1 MATASSTFR
10 VGLFVLLGA
19 AALFAGVVLVGTQE
33 GLFHPTFRVSAYV
46 NSVEGVRSG
55 SAVRLDG
62 VDIGIVDGVEVSPRD
77 NKVRL
82 DLKLNAGAKGFVRKD
97 SYATIR
103 PEGLVGNYY
112 VDVTVGSPAGEQI
125 EDGDLIRSREAI
137 RLTDVLDNTDAI
149 MENIRRSSG
158 ELTKTLAAIN
168 EGHGTLGKLI
178 ASEEIYRHL
187 EHMSSQADAGVTGA
201 VGKVDTLSVSVRDV
215 VHRADSVLANMNA
228 MCTRLNGGEGTIGAL
243 LTERTIYDSLLL
255 AVRNTVRATDEAKV
269 GAGRFAED
277 MEALKHNWFF
287 KGYFE
292 DRGYW
297 DDADHAMELDRK
309 IDSLKTLERRIAG
322 ELQELGRHSELAPK

>member
-149 MENIRRSSG
+149 MENVRRSSG

-187 EHMSSQADAGVTGA
+187 EHMSSQAAAGVTGA
-201 VGKVDTLSVSVRDV
+201 VGKVATLSVSVRDV

-243 LTERTIYDSLLL
+243 LTERTIYDSLFL

>member
-19 AALFAGVVLVGTQE
+19 AALLVGVVLVGSQE
-33 GLFHPTFRVSAYV
+33 GLFHPTFHVSAYV

-62 VDIGIVDGVEVSPRD
+62 VDIGIVDGVAVSPLD

-112 VDVTVGSPAGEQI
+112 VDVTVGSPAGEHI
-125 EDGDLIRSREAI
+125 EDGDVIRSREAI
-137 RLTDVLDNTDAI
+137 RLSDVLESTDAI

-158 ELTKTLAAIN
+158 ELAKTLEGIN
-168 EGHGTLGKLI
+168 QGHGTLGKLI
-178 ASEEIYRHL
+178 ASDEMYRHL

-201 VGKVDTLSVSVRDV
+201 VGTVDTLSVSVRDV
-215 VHRADSVLANMNA
+215 VRRVDSVVTGVNV
-228 MCTRLNGGEGTIGAL
+228 MCTRLNGGEGTIGKL
-243 LTERTIYDSLLL
+243 LNERTIYDSLLL
-255 AVRNTVRATDEAKV
+255 AVRNTVGTTEEAKV

-297 DDADHAMELDRK
+297 DDADHAKELERK

-322 ELQELGRHSELAPK
+322 ELQELGRRSESTPK

>member
-1 MATASSTFR
+1 MTIASSTFR

-19 AALFAGVVLVGTQE
+19 VALLAGVVLVGTQE
-33 GLFHPTFRVSAYV
+33 GLFHPTFHVSAYV

-82 DLKLNAGAKGFVRKD
+82 DLKLNAGAKGFVKKD

-112 VDVTVGSPAGEQI
+112 VDVTVGSPAGIQI
-125 EDGDLIRSREAI
+125 EDGDVIRSREAI
-137 RLTDVLDNTDAI
+137 RLADVLENTDAI
-149 MENIRRSSG
+149 LENIRRASG
-158 ELTKTLAAIN
+158 ELTKTFAAIN

-201 VGKVDTLSVSVRDV
+201 VGKVDTLSVAVRKV
-215 VHRADSVLANMNA
+215 VHRADSVVANVNA
-228 MCTRLNGGEGTIGAL
+228 MCTRVNGGEGTIGAL
-243 LTERTIYDSLLL
+243 LAERTIYDSLLL
-255 AVRNTVRATDEAKV
+255 AVRNTVGTTEKAKV

-287 KGYFE
+287 RGFFE

-322 ELQELGRHSELAPK
+322 ELQELGRPSELAPK

>member
-1 MATASSTFR
+1 MATASSTLR

-19 AALFAGVVLVGTQE
+19 AALLAGVALVGTQE
-33 GLFHPTFRVSAYV
+33 GLFRPTFHVSAYV

-82 DLKLNAGAKGFVRKD
+82 GLKLNAGAKGFVKKD
-97 SYATIR
+97 SYATIM

-125 EDGDLIRSREAI
+125 EDGDVIRSREAV
-137 RLTDVLDNTDAI
+137 RLTDVVENTDAI
-149 MENIRRSSG
+149 MENIRRASG
-158 ELTKTLAAIN
+158 ELTKTLATIN

-187 EHMSSQADAGVTGA
+187 EHMSSQADAEVTGA
-201 VGKVDTLSVSVRDV
+201 AGQLDTLSFSVREV
-215 VHRADSVLANMNA
+215 VRRADSVVANVNA
-228 MCTRLNGGEGTIGAL
+228 MCTRLNRGEGTIGAL
-243 LTERTIYDSLLL
+243 LAERTIYDSLLL
-255 AVRNTVRATDEAKV
+255 AVRNTVRATEDAKV

-297 DDADHAMELDRK
+297 DDAEHAKELDRK
-309 IDSLKTLERRIAG
+309 TDSLKALERRISG
-322 ELQELGRHSELAPK
+322 ELQELGRRGELAPK

>member
-1 MATASSTFR
+1 MATASSAFR

-19 AALFAGVVLVGTQE
+19 AALLAGVVLVGTQE
-33 GLFHPTFRVSAYV
+33 GLFHPTVHVSAYV

-82 DLKLNAGAKGFVRKD
+82 DLRLNAGAKGFIRKD

-125 EDGDLIRSREAI
+125 EEGDVIRSREAI
-137 RLTDVLDNTDAI
+137 RLSDMLENTDAI
-149 MENIRRSSG
+149 MENIRRSSA
-158 ELTKTLAAIN
+158 ELTKSLVAIN
-168 EGHGTLGKLI
+168 EGRGTLGKLV
-178 ASEEIYRHL
+178 ASEELYRHL

-201 VGKVDTLSVSVRDV
+201 VGKVDTLSVSVRNV
-215 VHRADSVLANMNA
+215 VHRADSVVASVNA
-228 MCTRLNGGEGTIGAL
+228 LCARLNRGEGTIGAL
-243 LTERTIYDSLLL
+243 LAERTIYDSLLL
-255 AVRNTVRATDEAKV
+255 AVRNTVRATEEAKV

-292 DRGYW
+292 DRGFG
-297 DDADHAMELDRK
+297 DEADHAKELDRK
-309 IDSLKTLERRIAG
+309 LDSLKTLERTIAG
-322 ELQELGRHSELAPK
+322 ELQELGRHSDPAPR